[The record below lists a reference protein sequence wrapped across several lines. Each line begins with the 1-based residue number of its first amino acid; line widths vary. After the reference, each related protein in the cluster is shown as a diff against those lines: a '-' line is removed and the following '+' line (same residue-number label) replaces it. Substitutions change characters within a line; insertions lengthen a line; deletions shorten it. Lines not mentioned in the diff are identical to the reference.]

1 LVPESSSNF
10 ATRLDTRFQMMIEL
24 AKESF
29 DDKNCKSTN
38 APDDESDGKPAKLT
52 FSI

>member
-1 LVPESSSNF
+1 MVPESSSDF
-10 ATRLDTRFQMMIEL
+10 ASRLQTRFLKMAAL
-24 AKESF
+24 ARNSF

-38 APDDESDGKPAKLT
+38 APDDESDGKLAELS